1 MKFRI
6 YSAVPSLLVLVGCVF
21 GAQAAFFEPLF
32 KITSVKGDV
41 MIMRPDHDVPEKAL
55 EAHVYPYGSRI
66 LLPSWNSKSK
76 KVEPEVGFSLS
87 RDHRFRLS
95 GNADLQVGTEPN
107 DASDKKVF
115 TLKSGKLK
123 TFISISTVKTGG
135 AEDEAVEAGIQALS
149 IVTPLA
155 VCRRL
160 TDRNE
165 ITVSQ
170 SGNTYAMNVVTESGT
185 MDIEG
190 AQFKITAMR
199 RNANMEIYGEEDYTR
214 IQNISSEFTVE
225 LEKGVDAVEKVV
237 FRPRSIAKIWRSYAE
252 IGGKQAVSVMIAFP
266 DGSIKSY
273 AYLQGEKV
281 VTDSTFEE
289 EEKVV
294 VEGELVVPSRDDEV
308 VGGMFPAAVGTEVPV
323 GDADVVQP
331 VADDLGGFNFDDW

>member
-1 MKFRI
+1 
-6 YSAVPSLLVLVGCVF
+6 
-21 GAQAAFFEPLF
+21 
-32 KITSVKGDV
+32 
-41 MIMRPDHDVPEKAL
+41 MIVRPGNDVPEKAL

-66 LLPSWNSKSK
+66 LIPSWNVKSK
-76 KVEPEVGFSLS
+76 KVEPEVGFSIS

-95 GNADLQVGTEPN
+95 ENADLQVGTEPN
-107 DASDKKVF
+107 SASAKKVF

-155 VCRRL
+155 VCTRL
-160 TDRNE
+160 TDRNV

-170 SGNTYAMNVVTESGT
+170 SGHTHAMSVVTESGT

-199 RNANMEIYGEEDYTR
+199 RGANMEIFGEEDYTR

-237 FRPRSIAKIWRSYAE
+237 FRPRSVAKIWRSYAE
-252 IGGKQAVSVMIAFP
+252 IGGREAVSVMVASP

-281 VTDSTFEE
+281 ATDSTFEAKE
-289 EEKVV
+289 NVA
-294 VEGELVVPSRDDEV
+294 VEGEFVVPSSDDEV
-308 VGGMFPAAVGTEVPV
+308 AGGTFPVATGTEEPV
-323 GDADVVQP
+323 EGTGEAQP
-331 VADDLGGFNFDDW
+331 VTEDVGGFNFDDW